1 MSKVIT
7 IKKDTLGN
15 FFEKFG
21 IFIKAYDSKISI
33 IDIYPPL
40 PKEIQSNVIV
50 KVNNRLPHVVSHWVI
65 GDNLVEFDDGS
76 QWILSLEDLN
86 WEQIVYKNFMSG
98 HYFFMQ
104 CVSFADIPEIYENIH
119 KKNIVIDLRVNFG
132 GELHQMMDFY
142 QWFVN
147 VCDTYSITHKY
158 ILVSNSTCSSAEL
171 FVDKFKHDL
180 DTTIIGSK
188 TYGKE
193 YIYKQIVTPDAKVL
207 VPKLKI
213 ETDFTIDIDF
223 DFDYYYPVKRISKRR
238 YYNPPKIMML

>member
-1 MSKVIT
+1 MYFSAPI
-7 IKKDTLGN
+7 LYFL
-15 FFEKFG
+15 FFQAEDG
-21 IFIKAYDSKISI
+21 IRDFHVTGVQTCA
-33 IDIYPPL
+33 L
-40 PKEIQSNVIV
+40 P
-50 KVNNRLPHVVSHWVI
+50 
-65 GDNLVEFDDGS
+65 
-76 QWILSLEDLN
+76 IL
-86 WEQIVYKNFMSG
+86 
-98 HYFFMQ
+98 
-104 CVSFADIPEIYENIH
+104 
-119 KKNIVIDLRVNFG
+119 
-132 GELHQMMDFY
+132 DFY